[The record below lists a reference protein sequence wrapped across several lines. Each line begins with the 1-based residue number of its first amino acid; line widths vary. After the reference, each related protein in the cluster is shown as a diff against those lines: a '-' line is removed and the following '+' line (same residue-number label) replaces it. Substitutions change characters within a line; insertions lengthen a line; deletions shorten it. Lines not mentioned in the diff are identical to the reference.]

1 VVGETNGNDRGLC
14 VQNNEQLFR
23 KMNYTTVTLKVL
35 EYLARD
41 PADAH
46 HVREVAEEAG
56 VSVGAASITLRA
68 LRGQRL
74 AKADEKGGSKFY
86 SIDLSNPAAREFKIL
101 FNILGLRNLVD
112 ALKEY
117 AERVVLFGSS
127 AEGTDEKDSD
137 IDLYV
142 LAQNQAATKEVMR
155 RFQKKFV
162 RTLSPIIVDAL
173 GNMRL
178 RKGDRPLFEEI
189 SRGKVL
195 WERE

>member
-1 VVGETNGNDRGLC
+1 M
-14 VQNNEQLFR
+14 FR

-35 EYLARD
+35 EYMARD
-41 PADAH
+41 PSGAH

-68 LRGQRL
+68 LRGQHL
-74 AKADEKGGSKFY
+74 VKADERGASKFY

-101 FNILGLRNLVD
+101 FTILGLKDLID
-112 ALKEY
+112 ALKEH

-137 IDLYV
+137 VDLYV
-142 LAQNQAATKEVMR
+142 LAQNKIAIKEAIR
-155 RFQKKFV
+155 RFQKKLV
-162 RTLSPIIVDAL
+162 RSLSPIIVDAL
-173 GNMRL
+173 GNIRL
-178 RKGDRPLFEEI
+178 RKEDRALFDEI

>member
-1 VVGETNGNDRGLC
+1 
-14 VQNNEQLFR
+14 
-23 KMNYTTVTLKVL
+23 MNYTAVTLKVL

-41 PADAH
+41 PSGAH
-46 HVREVAEEAG
+46 HVREVAEKSR

-68 LRGQRL
+68 LQGQRL
-74 AKADEKGGSKFY
+74 AKAEEKGGSKFY
-86 SIDLSNPAAREFKIL
+86 SIDLSNPGAREFKIL
-101 FNILGLRNLVD
+101 FNVLSLKNLVD
-112 ALKEY
+112 SLKDH

-127 AEGTDEKDSD
+127 ADGMDEKDSD

-142 LAQNQAATKEVMR
+142 LAQNRALVKEVLK
-155 RFQKKFV
+155 RFQKRFV

-173 GNMRL
+173 GEMRL
-178 RKGDRPLFEEI
+178 RKGDRPLFDEI

>member
-1 VVGETNGNDRGLC
+1 
-14 VQNNEQLFR
+14 
-23 KMNYTTVTLKVL
+23 MNYTAVTLKVL

-41 PADAH
+41 PSGTH
-46 HVREVAEEAG
+46 HVREVAEEAR

-68 LRGQRL
+68 LHGQGL
-74 AKADEKGGSKFY
+74 VNADERGGSKFY

-101 FNILGLRNLVD
+101 FNILALKDLVE
-112 ALKEY
+112 ALKEF
-117 AERVVLFGSS
+117 AERVVLFGSC

-142 LAQNQAATKEVMR
+142 LSQNRTMVKDVVR
-155 RFQKKFV
+155 RFQKKLV
-162 RTLSPIIVDAL
+162 RSLSPIIVDAE
-173 GNMRL
+173 GQMRL
-178 RKGDRPLFEEI
+178 RKGDKPLFDEI